1 MDQNLLIPLLFFGGS
16 QGRGAEIIKRTLP
29 VTLPGPPGQ
38 RFALAALVAAKE
50 LKRQDQTEQ
59 TIIQHVIDQ
68 DRIKDAAALN
78 SKFPKLH
85 EIFLKLPEA
94 VRANIKFPITAPPA
108 TAPDAG
114 RGKS

>member
-16 QGRGAEIIKRTLP
+16 QGRGAEVIKRTLP
-29 VTLPGPPGQ
+29 GTLSNPSQ
-38 RFALAALVAAKE
+38 RFLLTALFAAKE
-50 LKRQDQTEQ
+50 LKRQDETVL
-59 TIIQHVIDQ
+59 TIIQDVVTQ

-85 EIFLKLPEA
+85 EIFLKLPET
-94 VRANIKFPITAPPA
+94 VRATIKFPIMTPPA
-108 TAPDAG
+108 SAPDAG